1 MDKEELINVILDK
14 TTYMTGYFSGVSS
27 VLRSSG
33 NVDPLAL
40 SADFA
45 SLAKDMQLIQDS
57 VIKLIES
64 EDAEEE
70 PETDNQIDDFEDF
83 IEE

>member
-40 SADFA
+40 SGDFA
-45 SLAKDMQLIQDS
+45 SLSKDMQLLQDS
-57 VIKLIES
+57 IIKLIEF
-64 EDAEEE
+64 E
-70 PETDNQIDDFEDF
+70 ETDDTTS
-83 IEE
+83 EEFLEE